1 MLYRSTQDA
10 EGCYAAADG
19 TRYTVSSC
27 RSIRTPGGQNVGWSF
42 FPNLAAYLAEQGLVY
57 APATEETPQPEP
69 QTTARE

>member
-27 RSIRTPGGQNVGWSF
+27 RSIRTPGGQNIGWSF
-42 FPNLAAYLAEQGLVY
+42 FPNLAAYLANQGLVY
-57 APATEETPQPEP
+57 VPETGETPPSELQTSAP
-69 QTTARE
+69 Q